1 MQTTDSAGGLY
12 YRQRTAL
19 ACRRSPAHK
28 PQNNIRTLA
37 KGRIL
42 QTKKYKDWALLG
54 LVSLATVFA
63 LLPPHIAGQLGI
75 DRAYIA
81 AILGILL
88 VIALFLYLNIV
99 FFIMVALLVIGANV
113 TDAWSD
119 TLGISRLPLII
130 ALIAMV
136 GLSLID
142 YVVSI
147 LPTGLEA
154 KPREKSPE
162 AIKAM
167 FYAIG
172 KEDLAY
178 AQKVLSMNFD
188 PNLLSDYGYTPLQY
202 AAMRGNA
209 QMVELFI
216 RKGADVGILSKD
228 GESAMEL
235 ALKMGHTQAAKVLM
249 TARQE
254 QPGQEKKAKAGAK

>member
-1 MQTTDSAGGLY
+1 MDF
-12 YRQRTAL
+12 
-19 ACRRSPAHK
+19 
-28 PQNNIRTLA
+28 
-37 KGRIL
+37 L
-42 QTKKYKDWALLG
+42 QARKYKEWALVG
-54 LVSLATVFA
+54 LVCIATLFA
-63 LLPPHIAGQLGI
+63 LLPPSIAEEMSI

-88 VIALFLYLNIV
+88 VIALFLYLKFA
-99 FFIMVALLVIGANV
+99 FFIMVALLVIGANI
-113 TDAWSD
+113 TDNWSD
-119 TLGISRLPLII
+119 TLGISKLPLII

-136 GLSLID
+136 GISLIN

-162 AIKAM
+162 GVKAM
-167 FYAIG
+167 FYAIE
-172 KEDLAY
+172 KDNLVY

-188 PNLLSDYGYTPLQY
+188 PNVLSDNGYTPLQY

-216 RKGADVGILSKD
+216 RNGANVTLLSKD

-235 ALKMGHTQAAKVLM
+235 ALKLGHSAAADVLKK
-249 TARQE
+249 ARQE
-254 QPGQEKKAKAGAK
+254 LLAQEEAAKASAK

>member
-1 MQTTDSAGGLY
+1 MDF
-12 YRQRTAL
+12 
-19 ACRRSPAHK
+19 
-28 PQNNIRTLA
+28 
-37 KGRIL
+37 L
-42 QTKKYKDWALLG
+42 QARKYKEWALVG
-54 LVSLATVFA
+54 LVSIATVFA
-63 LLPPHIAGQLGI
+63 MLPPAIADEMSI
-75 DRAYIA
+75 NRAYIA

-88 VIALFLYLNIV
+88 VIALFLYLKFA

-113 TDAWSD
+113 TDSWSD
-119 TLGISRLPLII
+119 TLGISKLPLII

-136 GLSLID
+136 GISLIN

-162 AIKAM
+162 GVKAM
-167 FYAIG
+167 FYAIE
-172 KEDLAY
+172 KDNLVY

-188 PNLLSDYGYTPLQY
+188 PNVLSDNGYTPLQY

-216 RKGADVGILSKD
+216 RNGANVAVLSKD

-235 ALKMGHTQAAKVLM
+235 ALKMGHSAAAEVLKK
-249 TARQE
+249 ARQE
-254 QPGQEKKAKAGAK
+254 MLAQEEAAKTGAK

>member
-1 MQTTDSAGGLY
+1 MDF
-12 YRQRTAL
+12 
-19 ACRRSPAHK
+19 
-28 PQNNIRTLA
+28 
-37 KGRIL
+37 L
-42 QTKKYKDWALLG
+42 QARKYKEWALVG
-54 LVSLATVFA
+54 LVCIATLFA
-63 LLPPHIAGQLGI
+63 LLPPGIAEEMSI

-88 VIALFLYLNIV
+88 VIALFLYLKFA
-99 FFIMVALLVIGANV
+99 FFIMVALLVIGANI
-113 TDAWSD
+113 TDSWSD
-119 TLGISRLPLII
+119 TLGISKLPLII

-136 GLSLID
+136 GISLIN

-162 AIKAM
+162 GVKAM
-167 FYAIG
+167 FYAIE
-172 KEDLAY
+172 KDNLVY

-188 PNLLSDYGYTPLQY
+188 PNVLSDNGYTPLQY

-216 RKGADVGILSKD
+216 RNGANVTLLSKD

-235 ALKMGHTQAAKVLM
+235 ALKLGHSAAADVLKK
-249 TARQE
+249 ARQE
-254 QPGQEKKAKAGAK
+254 LLAQEEAAKAAAK

>member
-1 MQTTDSAGGLY
+1 MDF
-12 YRQRTAL
+12 
-19 ACRRSPAHK
+19 
-28 PQNNIRTLA
+28 
-37 KGRIL
+37 L
-42 QTKKYKDWALLG
+42 QARKYKEWALVG
-54 LVSLATVFA
+54 LVSVATLFA
-63 LLPPHIAGQLGI
+63 LLPPNIAEELSI
-75 DRAYIA
+75 NRAYIA

-88 VIALFLYLNIV
+88 VIALFLYLKFA

-119 TLGISRLPLII
+119 TLGISKLPLII

-136 GLSLID
+136 GISLIN

-162 AIKAM
+162 GIKAM
-167 FYAIG
+167 FYAIE
-172 KEDLAY
+172 KDNLVY

-188 PNLLSDYGYTPLQY
+188 PNLLSNNGYSPLQY

-216 RKGADVGILSKD
+216 RNGSNVGMLSKD

-235 ALKMGHTQAAKVLM
+235 ALKMGHGEAADVLKK
-249 TARQE
+249 ARQE
-254 QPGQEKKAKAGAK
+254 QLAQEEAAKSK